1 MKSLLDPDAISTGK
15 VEGRGASGF
24 LNIAYGTVSSVDGM
38 ESTRL
43 LLCLFN

>member
-1 MKSLLDPDAISTGK
+1 

-24 LNIAYGTVSSVDGM
+24 LNIAYGTVSSVNGM